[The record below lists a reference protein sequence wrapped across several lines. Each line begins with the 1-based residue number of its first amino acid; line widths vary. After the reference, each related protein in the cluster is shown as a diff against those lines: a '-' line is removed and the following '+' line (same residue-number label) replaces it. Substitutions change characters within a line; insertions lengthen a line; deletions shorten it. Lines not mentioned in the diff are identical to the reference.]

1 MSTELAARVRAGERS
16 AVATALNLLDA
27 RDPARRA
34 AALPLLNALA
44 GGARAARLGLTGAP
58 GAGKSTLLDALI
70 AALRRRQQ
78 SVGIIAVDP
87 SSQVSGGALLAD
99 RIRAGRGADD
109 AQVFFRSMASRGRL
123 GGIAQATR
131 AGLAVLAAAYNWVI
145 VETVGVGQSEMEVA
159 DLVDTLVYVA
169 QPGAGDVLQYMKAG
183 LLELPDLFAVNKA
196 DLGAPAE
203 QTARELQRGL
213 DIVTQGRKD
222 GRPPVLLVSATTD
235 QGIDAL
241 VDAVIAQ
248 RESLGADGLAAR
260 RRAGDTRFVV
270 AELQARY
277 GSYGLAALGGR
288 AALEPWLDDLGKG
301 NELDVVERAGRAIEA
316 ALHAPR

>member
-1 MSTELAARVRAGERS
+1 MAA
-16 AVATALNLLDA
+16 ALNLLDA

-44 GGARAARLGLTGAP
+44 GGARAVRLGLTGAP

-70 AALRRRQQ
+70 AALRRREQ
-78 SVGIIAVDP
+78 SVGIVAVDP
-87 SSQVSGGALLAD
+87 SSQFSGGALLAD
-99 RIRAGRGADD
+99 RVRASRGADD
-109 AQVFFRSMASRGRL
+109 PKVFFRSMASRGRL

-131 AGLAVLAAAYNWVI
+131 AGLAVLAAAYDWVI

-196 DLGAPAE
+196 DLGTPAA
-203 QTARELQRGL
+203 QTAHELRRGL
-213 DIVTQGRKD
+213 DIVTQGRA
-222 GRPPVLLVSATTD
+222 GGPPPVLLVSATTD
-235 QGIDAL
+235 QG
-241 VDAVIAQ
+241 VDELLAAIEVHRAA
-248 RESLGADGLAAR
+248 LGADGLVAR
-260 RRAGDTRFVV
+260 RHAGNTRFVV

-277 GSYGLAALGGR
+277 GSYGLAALGGQ
-288 AALEPWLDDLGKG
+288 AALEPWLHALSDG
-301 NELDVVERAGRAIEA
+301 NELDVVERAGHAIEA
-316 ALHAPR
+316 ALRAAH